1 MQASGIRAAAAVFAA
16 AVLPAMAQIAAPADW
31 RKETF
36 DFPLRFAPSIAF
48 EGKEYVRFAPGWARF
63 DADEGFSYLVLWDVK
78 TKPVTGEDLEDAL
91 ETYFDGLMT
100 NVGRARDLLDK
111 KIATHA
117 ASHPLMGVK
126 GWAQAYGMEV
136 RTWNAFSKGE
146 PILLLGEISQ
156 RDCGERMQV
165 FLALSH
171 APRDHA
177 IWEALRKA
185 RDATTCASPG
195 S

>member
-1 MQASGIRAAAAVFAA
+1 MHRFTILAAGAFLAA
-16 AVLPAMAQIAAPADW
+16 LPAVAQIGSPADW

-36 DFPLRFAPSIAF
+36 DFPLRWATSIPF
-48 EGKEYVRFAPGWARF
+48 EGKEHVRFVPGWDHF
-63 DADEGFSYLVLWDVK
+63 ADDTGFSYVILWDVK
-78 TKPVTGEDLEDAL
+78 TKPVTGDDLEDDL

-100 NVGRARDLLDK
+100 NVGAARKLLAK
-111 KIATHA
+111 KVKTNA
-117 ASHPLMGVK
+117 ASHPLMDVK

-146 PILLLGEISQ
+146 ALLLWGEVSQ
-156 RDCGERMQV
+156 RECGPRMQI
-165 FLALSH
+165 FLAFSK

-177 IWEALRKA
+177 IWDKLRAA
-185 RDATTCASPG
+185 RDATTCASTG